1 LSPQPFPGLALVE
14 VVVEVEVV
22 VLVVVDV
29 EVLVEVDV
37 LVDVDVLVVVGV
49 VVLVE
54 VEVEL
59 VVEVEVELVVEVE
72 VEPVVEVVEYSS
84 ATAELGP
91 GAAAYPRPPI
101 PRVANKNP
109 QICIATIATRRLI
122 LRPPLTRRSLSIAD
136 RLPRVNRPHECPKA
150 TRPIAT
156 FGMCVAES
164 R

>member
-1 LSPQPFPGLALVE
+1 LPLVE
-14 VVVEVEVV
+14 VVVDVEVV
-22 VLVVVDV
+22 VLVVVDVEVLVEVDVLVDV

-49 VVLVE
+49 VVLVLLE
-54 VEVEL
+54 VES
-59 VVEVEVELVVEVE
+59 
-72 VEPVVEVVEYSS
+72 VVEVVEYWS
-84 ATAELGP
+84 ARAELGP

>member
-1 LSPQPFPGLALVE
+1 
-14 VVVEVEVV
+14 
-22 VLVVVDV
+22 
-29 EVLVEVDV
+29 
-37 LVDVDVLVVVGV
+37 V

-72 VEPVVEVVEYSS
+72 VELVVEVEVELVVEYSS
-84 ATAELGP
+84 PRAELGP
-91 GAAAYPRPPI
+91 SAAAYPRPPI

-109 QICIATIATRRLI
+109 QICIATIAIRRLI
-122 LRPPLTRRSLSIAD
+122 LRPSLTRRSLSIAD

-156 FGMCVAES
+156 CGMCVAES